1 MTKPPSWIIALEC
14 ELNTSINAVANGEV
28 DIEAI
33 RELLAKIGTEG
44 GAMKVTKC
52 FDKGMD

>member
-1 MTKPPSWIIALEC
+1 MMKPSSWIITLEC
-14 ELNTSINAVANGEV
+14 NLNTSINAVANGEV
-28 DIEAI
+28 DIKAI
-33 RELLAKIGTEG
+33 RELLVKIGTKG